1 MPSYDIDVYVLII
14 FPDIVSPIMRKYQMN
29 SQDKLEAIENSI
41 KKIRNGVIAGN
52 MKFKKYPS
60 MGHLIPVS
68 RELSFLRDKGSI
80 EVYSG
85 NHGAFRTNLI
95 YCDYHKSSLTPQ
107 EKLYAE
113 QNGMPIT
120 QVSTE
125 IPAMD
130 LPPSYEEAMGDEG
143 SPPSHP
149 IVNAVVVSSS
159 PMDLPPS
166 YEEAVGDKGSPSSH
180 PIVDAVVVPSSGGG
194 KKKKSKKK
202 KSKKK
207 KKKSKKKK
215 SKRKKSK
222 KKKSKKKN
230 MRRK

>member
-1 MPSYDIDVYVLII
+1 MLQLPYDIDVYVLII
-14 FPDIVSPIMRKYQMN
+14 FPGSVSPIMRKYQMN
-29 SQDKLEAIENSI
+29 SQDNLEAIENSI
-41 KKIRNGVIAGN
+41 KKIRNGVITGN
-52 MKFKKYPS
+52 MKFKKYTS
-60 MGHLIPVS
+60 MGHLIPAQLK
-68 RELSFLRDKGSI
+68 LSFLRDKGEI

-95 YCDYHKSSLTPQ
+95 YCDYYKSSLTPQ
-107 EKLYAE
+107 EKLYAK

-130 LPPSYEEAMGDEG
+130 QP
-143 SPPSHP
+143 
-149 IVNAVVVSSS
+149 
-159 PMDLPPS
+159 PPS
-166 YEEAVGDKGSPSSH
+166 YEEAVAVGGEGSPPLH
-180 PIVDAVVVPSSGGG
+180 PIVDGVIVSSSGGG
-194 KKKKSKKK
+194 KKK